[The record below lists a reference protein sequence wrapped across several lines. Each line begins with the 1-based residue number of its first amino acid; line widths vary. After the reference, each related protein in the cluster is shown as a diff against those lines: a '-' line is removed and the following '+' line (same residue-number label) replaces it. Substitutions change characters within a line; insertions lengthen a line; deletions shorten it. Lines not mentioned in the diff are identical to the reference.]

1 MTEPNYTLGY
11 SVLAFTKKF
20 LQSLYI
26 YIYLYVYKFSFPL
39 LFRVIFL
46 IYDRKYSMKVKRLM
60 EKHVGIFQMIFANIH
75 TYKVNIP
82 MFHPAYSDFLNSI
95 CPWEKCRTIHRFSY
109 RKNVKL
115 FATGEG
121 EMFRDVSNKKI
132 SV

>member
-11 SVLAFTKKF
+11 SVLAFTKIF
-20 LQSLYI
+20 LQSL

-46 IYDRKYSMKVKRLM
+46 IYDRKYSRKVKRLM

-95 CPWEKCRTIHRFSY
+95 CP
-109 RKNVKL
+109 
-115 FATGEG
+115 
-121 EMFRDVSNKKI
+121 
-132 SV
+132 